1 MNQFNPP
8 KYVKGLNI
16 KFGENPFVL
25 LAQFAFSA
33 TRQMWSKEEIEV
45 VIRMA
50 KNGNYMNLIKILRL
64 HIKK

>member
-8 KYVKGLNI
+8 KYVKGLNL

-25 LAQFAFSA
+25 FAQFAFSA
-33 TRQMWSKEEIEV
+33 TRQMWTKEEIEQ
-45 VIRMA
+45 VIRAA
-50 KNGNYMNLIKILRL
+50 KKGNYMNLMKILQF